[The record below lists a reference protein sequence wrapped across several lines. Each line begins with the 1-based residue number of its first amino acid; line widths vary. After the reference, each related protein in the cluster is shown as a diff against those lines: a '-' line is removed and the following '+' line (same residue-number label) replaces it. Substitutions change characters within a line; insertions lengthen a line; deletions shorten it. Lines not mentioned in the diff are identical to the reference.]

1 MLCCARSQHAQP
13 MSALCNG
20 KGAVVGGDCASIT
33 KICRWW
39 HLSACQK
46 SFSNLENAIGRGNQ
60 ENTKNNTHRIAAE
73 LRESFEWLWPMRD
86 SRGLIFSGNPTA
98 SARASI
104 SQTHSTFAYEFLPVI
119 FLVCRA
125 AINYNVGT
133 KAIGWN
139 VNAGL

>member
-13 MSALCNG
+13 MSALSNG
-20 KGAVVGGDCASIT
+20 KGAVVGGDCASKT

-46 SFSNLENAIGRGNQ
+46 SFSNLENANGRWNHVGCKINSLF
-60 ENTKNNTHRIAAE
+60 IAAE
-73 LRESFEWLWPMRD
+73 LLESFEWLWPMRD
-86 SRGLIFSGNPTA
+86 SRGLIFSGNTTA
-98 SARASI
+98 SSLASI
-104 SQTHSTFAYEFLPVI
+104 SQNHSTFANEFLPVI
-119 FLVCRA
+119 FIECRA